1 MQFNDREITDEDRS
15 GIKAITEEYPSA
27 ARFMKGVFVILEI
40 LAGENQDDRMKTML
54 GLELGLR
61 SAIEMDRDTL
71 RQVVEMI
78 DRGRAKVGNDE
89 TTTVAD
95 LMVSLIQMNTRGS

>member
-1 MQFNDREITDEDRS
+1 VQLNDREITDEDRS

-27 ARFMKGVFVILEI
+27 TRFMKGAFTVIEI
-40 LAGENQDDRMKTML
+40 IEGDNEDNRTRIML

-61 SAIEMDRDTL
+61 SAIEMDPNTL

-78 DRGRAKVGNDE
+78 DRGRVKVGNAE
-89 TTTVAD
+89 TTNVTD
-95 LMVSLIQMNTRGS
+95 LMASLIQMTVREA

>member
-61 SAIEMDRDTL
+61 SAIEMNHDTL

-78 DRGRAKVGNDE
+78 DRGRAKVGNAE
-89 TTTVAD
+89 TTTVTD
-95 LMVSLIQMNTRGS
+95 LMASLIQMTVREA

>member
-1 MQFNDREITDEDRS
+1 MQWNDREITDEDRS
-15 GIKAITEEYPSA
+15 GIKAITEEYPA
-27 ARFMKGVFVILEI
+27 ANRFIRAMFAILDTLEI
-40 LAGENQDDRMKTML
+40 DQDNRMKIIL

-61 SAIEMDRDTL
+61 SAIEMDREVL